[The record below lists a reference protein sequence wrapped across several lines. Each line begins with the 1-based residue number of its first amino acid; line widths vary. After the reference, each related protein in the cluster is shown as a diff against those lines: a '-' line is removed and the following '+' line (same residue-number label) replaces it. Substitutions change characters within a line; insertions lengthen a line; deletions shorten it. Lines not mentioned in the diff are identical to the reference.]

1 MPNSSMKH
9 GRVVHKST
17 AGIFKVIPEAVDLVD
32 NPPQGLTSNT
42 VARRHPVQLS
52 PRAYSIPALASAR
65 RIRSVWGFRRDCAPG
80 ARFRFRVRSTVRRMR
95 FVRRRRLGEVI

>member
-1 MPNSSMKH
+1 MPNSSMKY

-42 VARRHPVQLS
+42 VARRSLPSMVTNL
-52 PRAYSIPALASAR
+52 PGGEPGR
-65 RIRSVWGFRRDCAPG
+65 RFHRDH
-80 ARFRFRVRSTVRRMR
+80 
-95 FVRRRRLGEVI
+95 

>member
-42 VARRHPVQLS
+42 VARREPCPDSS
-52 PRAYSIPALASAR
+52 PHSRLFPA
-65 RIRSVWGFRRDCAPG
+65 RSG
-80 ARFRFRVRSTVRRMR
+80 AGILC
-95 FVRRRRLGEVI
+95 RLDH